1 MSVMFLPLRLIP
13 VPVQCVILTT
23 VLELF
28 FARDDSL
35 KPLLG
40 DLEGKVFRIHT
51 SDTGV
56 IIFLGFSDAKP
67 WVHPVYEGD
76 IDVRIKATTAGFARM
91 CFARED
97 PDDLE
102 FQQVLTL
109 SGDSETILK
118 FKKLLTA
125 ADLDWERELRS
136 AFGDFFGS
144 RVARAAHA
152 LLAAEKKLA
161 DSSRQMVTNS
171 LHEMGVPDS
180 ERLQDWQAG
189 VADVSHQIS
198 RLKGRVTRSEHKLEH
213 LLQNRDK
220 Q

>member
-56 IIFLGFSDAKP
+56 IIFLGFSAAKP

-109 SGDSETILK
+109 SGDSETILR

-152 LLAAEKKLA
+152 LLAAEQKLA
-161 DSSRQMVTNS
+161 DSSRQAVTNR
-171 LHEMGVPDS
+171 LRDMDIPDGK
-180 ERLQDWQAG
+180 RLLDWQAG
-189 VADVSHQIS
+189 VEDVSHQIS

>member
-13 VPVQCVILTT
+13 VPVQCVVLTT

-28 FARDDSL
+28 FARDNSL
-35 KPLLG
+35 KPLLEA
-40 DLEGKVFRIHT
+40 LEGKVFRIHA

-56 IIFLGFSDAKP
+56 IIFLGFSAARP

-76 IDVRIKATTAGFARM
+76 VDVRIKATTAGFARL

-97 PDDLE
+97 PDDLI

-109 SGDSETILK
+109 SGDSETMLR
-118 FKKLLTA
+118 FKKLFMT
-125 ADLDWERELRS
+125 ADLDWEQELRS

-152 LLAAEKKLA
+152 MLVSEKKLA
-161 DSSRQMVTNS
+161 EGSRQMVSNS
-171 LHEMGVPDS
+171 LRGMDIPDGK
-180 ERLQDWQAG
+180 RLQDWQTG
-189 VADVSHQIS
+189 VENVSHQIS

-213 LLQNRDK
+213 LIQGGDS
-220 Q
+220 

>member
-1 MSVMFLPLRLIP
+1 
-13 VPVQCVILTT
+13 
-23 VLELF
+23 
-28 FARDDSL
+28 
-35 KPLLG
+35 
-40 DLEGKVFRIHT
+40 
-51 SDTGV
+51 
-56 IIFLGFSDAKP
+56 
-67 WVHPVYEGD
+67 
-76 IDVRIKATTAGFARM
+76 M

-109 SGDSETILK
+109 SGDSETILR

-161 DSSRQMVTNS
+161 DSSRQAVANS

-180 ERLQDWQAG
+180 ERLLDWQAS
-189 VADVSHQIS
+189 VEDVSHQIS

>member
-56 IIFLGFSDAKP
+56 IIFLGFSAAKP

-102 FQQVLTL
+102 SQQVLTL
-109 SGDSETILK
+109 SGDSETILR

-152 LLAAEKKLA
+152 LLATEQKLA
-161 DSSRQMVTNS
+161 DGSRQMVTNS
-171 LHEMGVPDS
+171 LRDMNMPNGK
-180 ERLQDWQAG
+180 RLQDWQAG
-189 VADVSHQIS
+189 VEDVSHQIS

>member
-35 KPLLG
+35 KPLLD
-40 DLEGKVFRIHT
+40 DLEGNVFRVYVP
-51 SDTGV
+51 DTGV
-56 IIFLGFSDAKP
+56 VIFLGFSAGKP
-67 WVHPVYEGD
+67 WVHPVCEGD
-76 IDVRIKATTAGFARM
+76 VDVRIEATTAGFARM

-97 PDDLE
+97 PDDLV
-102 FQQVLTL
+102 FQQVLKL
-109 SGDSETILK
+109 SGDSGAMLR
-118 FKKLLTA
+118 FKKLFAA

-152 LLAAEKKLA
+152 MVVTEKKLA
-161 DSSRQMVTNS
+161 DGSRQAITSRLRDMD
-171 LHEMGVPDS
+171 VPDS
-180 ERLQDWQAG
+180 GRLQDWQDG
-189 VADVSHQIS
+189 VEHLAHQIS
-198 RLKGRVTRSEHKLEH
+198 RLKGRVTRSEHKLDYH
-213 LLQNRDK
+213 VQARDK